1 MKSSEALQTSDAVQY
16 EAGSY
21 DVIVVGAGHAGS
33 EAALAAARMGNKTL
47 LVTINLEMV
56 AFMPCNPSV
65 GGPAKGIVVR
75 EIDALGGEMGHNIDK
90 TYVQMRMLN
99 TGKGP
104 AVRALR
110 AQADKHAY
118 HRAMKQTIEEEP
130 NLTLRQATVDQLIV
144 EDGVCKG
151 VVTNTGARYHA
162 KTVVLTVGTA
172 ARGKIIIG
180 ELQYESGPNN
190 SKSAVKLS
198 ENLEELGFDLERFKT
213 GTPPR
218 VNGKTIDYSVTE
230 EQPGDEEPHHF
241 SFDTPDSSYLPIS
254 EQLSCWLTYTNEG
267 THAIIREN
275 LSRAPM
281 FSGVIKG
288 VGPRYCPSIED
299 KIVRFAD
306 KPRHQVFL
314 EPEGRD
320 TDEYYLDGI
329 STSMPEEIQQK
340 IVHSIKG
347 LENAEM
353 MRPGYAIEY
362 DVVAPY
368 QLHPT
373 LETKI
378 IKNLYT
384 AGQTNGS
391 SGYEEAAGQGL
402 IAGINAGLRAQ
413 DKEPFVLKR
422 SDAYIGVMIDDLVTK
437 GTKEPYRLLTSRAE
451 YRLILRHDN
460 ADFRLMEMGHK
471 VGLVSDE
478 RLAKMENKKR
488 QVTAEI
494 KRLEEIKLK
503 PSDDKVN
510 EFIEAH
516 GDNRLKDG
524 IAAADLLK
532 RPYFDYQTLAKFI
545 PAPEQELDRHVI
557 EQVEIQLKYAG
568 YIKKEEVKV
577 ERMKR
582 MEAKRIPDDID
593 YGDIDGL
600 ATEGRQK
607 LEKIRPETLAQASR
621 ISGVNPADIAILSN
635 IFLCSFKNPIVG
647 CGENL

>member
-118 HRAMKQTIEEEP
+118 HCAMKQTIEEEP

-151 VVTNTGARYHA
+151 VITNTGARYHA

-230 EQPGDEEPHHF
+230 EQPGDKEPHHF
-241 SFDTPDSSYLPIS
+241 SFDTPDSAYIPIS

-413 DKEPFVLKR
+413 GKKPFVLKR

-460 ADFRLMEMGHK
+460 ADFRLMEMGHH

-478 RLAKMENKKR
+478 RLAKMEEKKR
-488 QVTAEI
+488 QVAAEI

-532 RPYFDYQTLAKFI
+532 RPYFDYQTLAEFI

-621 ISGVNPADIAILSN
+621 ISGVNPADIAILSVYVRQGK
-635 IFLCSFKNPIVG
+635 FSKKDRK
-647 CGENL
+647 

>member
-151 VVTNTGARYHA
+151 VITNTGARYHA

-230 EQPGDEEPHHF
+230 EQTGDEEPHHF
-241 SFDTPDSSYLPIS
+241 SFDTPDSAYIPIS

-413 DKEPFVLKR
+413 GKEPFVLKR
-422 SDAYIGVMIDDLVTK
+422 FDAYIGVMIDDLVTK

-460 ADFRLMEMGHK
+460 ADFRLMEMGHH
-471 VGLVSDE
+471 VGLVSDD
-478 RLAKMENKKR
+478 RLAKMEEKKR
-488 QVTAEI
+488 QVAAEI

-532 RPYFDYQTLAKFI
+532 RPYFDYQTLAEFI

-621 ISGVNPADIAILSN
+621 ISGVNPADIAILSVYVRQGK
-635 IFLCSFKNPIVG
+635 FSKKDRK
-647 CGENL
+647 

>member
-151 VVTNTGARYHA
+151 VITNTGARYHA

-230 EQPGDEEPHHF
+230 EQPGDKEPHHF
-241 SFDTPDSSYLPIS
+241 SFDTPDSAYIPIS

-413 DKEPFVLKR
+413 GKKPFVLKR

-437 GTKEPYRLLTSRAE
+437 GTKEPYRLLTRRAE

-460 ADFRLMEMGHK
+460 ADFRLMEMGHH

-478 RLAKMENKKR
+478 RLAKMEEKKR
-488 QVTAEI
+488 QVAAEI

-532 RPYFDYQTLAKFI
+532 RPYFDYQTLAEFI
-545 PAPEQELDRHVI
+545 PAPEQDLDRHVI

-621 ISGVNPADIAILSN
+621 ISGVNPADIAILSVYVRQGK
-635 IFLCSFKNPIVG
+635 FSKKDRK
-647 CGENL
+647 

>member
-413 DKEPFVLKR
+413 DKDPFVLKR

-621 ISGVNPADIAILSN
+621 ISGVNPADIAILSVYVRQGK
-635 IFLCSFKNPIVG
+635 FSKKDHK
-647 CGENL
+647 

>member
-151 VVTNTGARYHA
+151 VITNTGARYHA

-230 EQPGDEEPHHF
+230 EQPGDVEPHHF
-241 SFDTPDSSYLPIS
+241 SFDTPDSAYIPIS

-413 DKEPFVLKR
+413 GKEPFVLKR

-460 ADFRLMEMGHK
+460 ADFRLMEMGHH
-471 VGLVSDE
+471 VGLVSDD
-478 RLAKMENKKR
+478 RLAKMEEKKR
-488 QVTAEI
+488 QVATEI

-532 RPYFDYQTLAKFI
+532 RPYFDYQTLA
-545 PAPEQELDRHVI
+545 
-557 EQVEIQLKYAG
+557 
-568 YIKKEEVKV
+568 
-577 ERMKR
+577 
-582 MEAKRIPDDID
+582 
-593 YGDIDGL
+593 
-600 ATEGRQK
+600 
-607 LEKIRPETLAQASR
+607 
-621 ISGVNPADIAILSN
+621 
-635 IFLCSFKNPIVG
+635 
-647 CGENL
+647 

>member
-151 VVTNTGARYHA
+151 VITNTGARYHA

-230 EQPGDEEPHHF
+230 EQPADKEPHHF
-241 SFDTPDSSYLPIS
+241 SFDTPDSAYIPIS

-413 DKEPFVLKR
+413 GKKPFVLKR

-460 ADFRLMEMGHK
+460 ADFRLMEMGHH

-478 RLAKMENKKR
+478 RLAKMEEKKR
-488 QVTAEI
+488 QVAAEI

-532 RPYFDYQTLAKFI
+532 RPYFDYQTLAEFI
-545 PAPEQELDRHVI
+545 PAPEQDLDRHVI

-621 ISGVNPADIAILSN
+621 ISGVNPADIAILSVYVRQGK
-635 IFLCSFKNPIVG
+635 FSKKDRK
-647 CGENL
+647 

>member
-1 MKSSEALQTSDAVQY
+1 MQISQGKPFD
-16 EAGSY
+16 AGSF
-21 DVIVVGAGHAGS
+21 DVIIVGAGHAGS

-47 LVTINLEMV
+47 LLTISLEMV

-118 HRAMKQTIEEEP
+118 HRAMKQTMEETP
-130 NLTLRQATVDQLIV
+130 NLTLRQATVDQLVV

-151 VVTNTGARYHA
+151 VITNTGACYFA
-162 KTVVLTVGTA
+162 KAVVLATGTA

-180 ELQYESGPNN
+180 ELMYESGPNN
-190 SKSAVKLS
+190 TQSATKLS
-198 ENLEELGFDLERFKT
+198 ENLEELGFDLQRFKT

-218 VNGKTIDYSVTE
+218 INGNTIDYSVTE
-230 EQPGDEEPHHF
+230 EQPGDEKPHHF
-241 SFDTPDSSYLPIS
+241 SFDTPDSQYIS
-254 EQLSCWLTYTNEG
+254 VSDQISCWLTYTNPT
-267 THAIIREN
+267 THQIIRDN
-275 LSRAPM
+275 LDRAPM
-281 FSGVIKG
+281 FTGVIEG

-306 KPRHQVFL
+306 KDRHQVFL

-320 TDEYYLDGI
+320 TDEWYVDGM
-329 STSMPEEIQQK
+329 STSMPEEIQEK
-340 IVHSIKG
+340 MLHSVKG
-347 LENAEM
+347 LEHAKL

-373 LETKI
+373 LETKL
-378 IKNLYT
+378 IKNLFT
-384 AGQTNGS
+384 AGQTNGT

-413 DKEPFVLKR
+413 GKGPFVLKR
-422 SDAYIGVMIDDLVTK
+422 SNAYIGVMIDDLVTK

-460 ADFRLMEMGHK
+460 ADLRLMEKGHAI
-471 VGLVSDE
+471 GLVSDE
-478 RLAKMENKKR
+478 RLAKMEHKKAL
-488 QVTAEI
+488 VEAEI
-494 KRLEEIKLK
+494 ARLKKIRIK
-503 PSDDKVN
+503 PTN
-510 EFIEAH
+510 EAANNLIEAH
-516 GDNRLKDG
+516 GDNPLKDA
-524 IAAADLLK
+524 IAAADFLK
-532 RPYFDYQTLAKFI
+532 RPYVDYQTLMELI
-545 PAPEQELDRHVI
+545 PDPDEPLSREVI
-557 EQVEIQLKYAG
+557 EQVEIQLKYEG

-577 ERMKR
+577 ERLKR
-582 MEAKRIPDDID
+582 MEAKKIPADLD
-593 YGDIDGL
+593 YSAIDGL

-621 ISGVNPADIAILSN
+621 ISGVNPADLAILSVY
-635 IFLCSFKNPIVG
+635 LRQGRLAK
-647 CGENL
+647 LKD

>member
-1 MKSSEALQTSDAVQY
+1 MKSSEALQISDAVQY

-151 VVTNTGARYHA
+151 VITNTGARYHA

-230 EQPGDEEPHHF
+230 EQPGDKEPHHF
-241 SFDTPDSSYLPIS
+241 SFDTPDSAYIPIS

-413 DKEPFVLKR
+413 GKKPFVLKR

-460 ADFRLMEMGHK
+460 ADFRLMEMGHN

-478 RLAKMENKKR
+478 RLAKMEEKKR
-488 QVTAEI
+488 QVAAEI

-532 RPYFDYQTLAKFI
+532 RPYFDYQTLAEFI

-621 ISGVNPADIAILSN
+621 ISGVNPADIAILSVYVRQGK
-635 IFLCSFKNPIVG
+635 FSKKDRK
-647 CGENL
+647 

>member
-151 VVTNTGARYHA
+151 VITNTGARYHA

-230 EQPGDEEPHHF
+230 EQLGDKEPHHF
-241 SFDTPDSSYLPIS
+241 SFDTPDSAYIPIS

-413 DKEPFVLKR
+413 GKKPFVLKR

-460 ADFRLMEMGHK
+460 ADFRLMEMGHH

-478 RLAKMENKKR
+478 RLAKMEEKKR
-488 QVTAEI
+488 QVAAEI

-532 RPYFDYQTLAKFI
+532 RPYFDYQTLAEFI
-545 PAPEQELDRHVI
+545 PAPEQDLDRHVI

-621 ISGVNPADIAILSN
+621 ISGVNPADIAILSVYVRQGK
-635 IFLCSFKNPIVG
+635 FSKKDRK
-647 CGENL
+647 